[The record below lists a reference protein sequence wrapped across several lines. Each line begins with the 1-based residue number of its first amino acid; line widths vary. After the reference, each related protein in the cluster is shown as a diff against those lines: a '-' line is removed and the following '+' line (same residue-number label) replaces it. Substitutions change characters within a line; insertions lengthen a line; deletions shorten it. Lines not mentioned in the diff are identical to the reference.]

1 MTTKNLVIIGGGFA
15 GARLA
20 QALERQLPEEWQ
32 ITLLSRDNFI
42 TYNPLL
48 AEVVG
53 ASLLPGHV
61 VAPLRQMVRRT
72 RVYMVQ
78 VTGID
83 LEERVVH
90 YLGEGEGVLH
100 YDQLVL
106 ACGQGANLDIVK
118 GMGRYGLPLKTLGD
132 SLFLRNRAIVRLEQA
147 ELQPDAETRRWLTS
161 FIVIGGGFSGV
172 EVAGGLADF
181 LRASRR
187 FYGCTAAD
195 NLRVHLVHG
204 TDRLLPE
211 LSPSLGRFTERKLKE
226 QGVDVRL
233 NARAVRVDD
242 RGIVLGDG
250 EVISAGTVIC
260 TIGTAPNPI
269 IEELAV
275 PKVRGR
281 VAVAAD
287 MAVPGFDGLWALG
300 DCAAVPNAHDG
311 KLSPPTAQFADRQA
325 RALAANI
332 VRKLRGEA
340 TRAFA
345 YRPLGQLSAIGHN
358 KAVAEVFGLRVAGF
372 AAWLLWRG
380 VYLLKIPT
388 LGRKVRLFLEWNWAM
403 FFPPDI
409 SHLGYARTRRPSTGQ
424 KAEPAPERNVA

>member
-20 QALERQLPEEWQ
+20 QALERTLPAEWQ

-83 LEERVVH
+83 LAERVVH
-90 YLGEGEGVLH
+90 YLGEGEGVLRF
-100 YDQLVL
+100 DQLVL

-147 ELQPDAETRRWLTS
+147 ELQPDAEMRRWLTS
-161 FIVIGGGFSGV
+161 FVVIGGGFSGV

-187 FYGCTAAD
+187 FYGCTATD
-195 NLRVHLVHG
+195 NVRVHLVHS

-250 EVISAGTVIC
+250 EIISAGTVIC
-260 TIGTAPNPI
+260 TIGTAPNPLVA
-269 IEELAV
+269 ELPV
-275 PKVRGR
+275 PKARGR
-281 VAVAAD
+281 IAVAAD
-287 MAVPGFDGLWALG
+287 MSVPGFEGLWAIG
-300 DCAAVPNAHDG
+300 DCAAVPNARG
-311 KLSPPTAQFADRQA
+311 GSLSPPTAQFADRQA

-332 VRKLRGEA
+332 ARKLRGEV
-340 TRAFA
+340 TRPFS

-358 KAVAEVFGLRVAGF
+358 KAVAEIFGLRVAGF
-372 AAWLLWRG
+372 VAWLLWRG

-409 SHLGYARTRRPSTGQ
+409 SHLGFARTRRLSTGQ
-424 KAEPAPERNVA
+424 KAESAPERNVA